1 MIFVSTMFMYPNMLK
16 RLAKEKT
23 LLEPLAT
30 LEEETGNVWNV
41 RQGDYLVE
49 FKFPSTY
56 PFHAPYIR
64 ILEPV
69 GILPRKGICGCSN
82 GTLCVSGFL
91 SDWGPSWT
99 VLHVME
105 RIQQLFEPDTE
116 SK

>member
-1 MIFVSTMFMYPNMLK
+1 MIGLDPTFKPPNMLK

-23 LLEPLAT
+23 LLDPAK
-30 LEEETGNVWNV
+30 LEEEEGPIWKV
-41 RQGDYLVE
+41 RRGEYLVE
-49 FKFPSTY
+49 FKFPPLY

-69 GILPRKGICGCSN
+69 GILPRKGICGCQD

-99 VLHVME
+99 VSKVLD
-105 RIQQLFEPDTE
+105 RIEVLFTE
-116 SK
+116 KSQYQV

>member
-1 MIFVSTMFMYPNMLK
+1 MLK

-23 LLEPLAT
+23 LLEPLAS
-30 LEEETGNVWNV
+30 LEEESGNVWNV

-49 FKFPSTY
+49 FKFPSSY

-69 GILPRKGICGCSN
+69 GILPRKGICGCSD

-91 SDWGPSWT
+91 SDWGPQWT
-99 VLHVME
+99 VLRVME
-105 RIQQLFEPDTE
+105 RIQQLFEQTTE